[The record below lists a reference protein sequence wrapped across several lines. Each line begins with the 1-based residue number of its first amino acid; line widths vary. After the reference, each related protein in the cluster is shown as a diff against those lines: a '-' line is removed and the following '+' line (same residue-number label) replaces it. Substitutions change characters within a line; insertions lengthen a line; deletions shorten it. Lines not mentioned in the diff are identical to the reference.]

1 MIFLRAS
8 GSGAGA
14 SGSCASCVSAS
25 AAPEYSVDSVIK
37 KWCQNRGVQKEQTS
51 IKRKICK
58 RQSDQIRPGT
68 WRLHIGHIG
77 HYGSPVCFR
86 ICQICGI
93 CRAKGSLRFL
103 ELQIGSCW
111 CNWTP
116 VHHWWINSWHAD
128 TFRHRVVKELRDQI
142 NKFEQSLHV
151 IRVRKIDLRGQL
163 PFLDLD
169 EIISTSASKSVRWAA
184 KTCEALRH
192 YETQRISA
200 QKCREVHRHHEF
212 VHLSRCTGLWKQNLP
227 HIFQVQKSSQTLE
240 LRKSGLHWL
249 HWLHSSTASFFVFW
263 VNIEPTCLSICPPKI
278 IQHIPTLYSMV
289 TPQAIKQRKN
299 SHHGCKL
306 QHEQTRGLGRTNLAL
321 NMKTHNFPHRKCISI
336 SPVCKAFNFW
346 MGCTRNGGVSSN
358 RHAWLTCP
366 YFFTTFLAM

>member
-25 AAPEYSVDSVIK
+25 AAPEYSVDLK
-37 KWCQNRGVQKEQTS
+37 KMVPKPRPKGTNFDETQNLQTA
-51 IKRKICK
+51 IRPDPT
-58 RQSDQIRPGT
+58 RSDQIRPGT
-68 WRLHIGHIG
+68 WRLHVGHIGHIG
-77 HYGSPVCFR
+77 HDGSPVCFR

-169 EIISTSASKSVRWAA
+169 EIISTSASKSVGWAA

-249 HWLHSSTASFFVFW
+249 HSSTASFFVFW

-299 SHHGCKL
+299 SHHGYKL

-321 NMKTHNFPHRKCISI
+321 NMKNP
-336 SPVCKAFNFW
+336 
-346 MGCTRNGGVSSN
+346 
-358 RHAWLTCP
+358 
-366 YFFTTFLAM
+366 